1 MLKFLWNRIRRLG
14 LLYNGRRDSKEPRL
28 KCFHNGIILIED
40 RSFHKNMDFFV
51 GHALGR
57 VQRSGELEHGTVEG
71 KHGPLSLLQQVIFI
85 CMPTP

>member
-40 RSFHKNMDFFV
+40 RSSHKNMDFFCSTLQSIS
-51 GHALGR
+51 HARRKNG
-57 VQRSGELEHGTVEG
+57 Q
-71 KHGPLSLLQQVIFI
+71 
-85 CMPTP
+85 